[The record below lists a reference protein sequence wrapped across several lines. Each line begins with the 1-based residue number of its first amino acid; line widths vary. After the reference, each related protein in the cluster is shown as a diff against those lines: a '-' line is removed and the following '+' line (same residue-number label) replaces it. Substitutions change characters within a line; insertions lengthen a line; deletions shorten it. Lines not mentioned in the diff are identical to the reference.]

1 MSSLDRPRVLLLSHR
16 NVFKQEAWRCSFF
29 EFESILQEIDGVQVV
44 APRATRW
51 YPLRKRVA
59 LRMGE
64 QFRTPLNPGIVPVR
78 LRQEYDVF
86 VTICEKP
93 SELLNVQAVQGWR
106 DCCGVSVCWLPEFYV
121 RDMPLLKSCLHVLSQ
136 FDHVIFMS
144 AAFEPFKKVLR
155 GHTSYLPAGI
165 DALRFCPE
173 ANPPPRSIDVLSI
186 GRRSTET
193 HHALLSLAKDE
204 GLFYVY
210 DTFAD
215 LLTHDLA
222 EHRSLVANLSRRSR
236 YFIVNPSKINVP
248 EETGGQSEFG
258 YRYFEGAAAGTI
270 MVGERPRNAEFAKV
284 FHWDDAVVDLP
295 FGSTDIGALL
305 REVDSDIT
313 RQRRIRTTNVVQC
326 LRHHDWAHRWET
338 ILGMAGLPPL
348 SQLLTRKTR
357 LAQAAD
363 LVEENG
369 IV

>member
-1 MSSLDRPRVLLLSHR
+1 MSSLNRPRVLLLSHR
-16 NVFKQEAWRCSFF
+16 NVYKQEAWRCSFF
-29 EFESILQEIDGVQVV
+29 EFERILQEIDDVEVV
-44 APRATRW
+44 APRPTSSH
-51 YPLRKRVA
+51 PLRKRVA
-59 LRMGE
+59 LRAGE
-64 QFRTPLNPGIVPVR
+64 HLRTPLNPGVVPVR
-78 LRQEYDVF
+78 LTQKYDLFITV
-86 VTICEKP
+86 CEKP
-93 SELLNVQAVQGWR
+93 SELLHVPSVQGWR
-106 DCCGVSVCWLPEFYV
+106 DHCGLSMCWLPEFYV
-121 RDMPLLKSCLHVLSQ
+121 RDMPLMKSCLHVLAQ
-136 FDHVIFMS
+136 FDFVIFMS
-144 AAFEPFKKVLR
+144 AAFEPFKKVLK

-165 DALRFCPE
+165 DTLRFCPTP
-173 ANPPPRSIDVLSI
+173 NPPPRSIDVLSV
-186 GRRSTET
+186 GRRSAET
-193 HHALLSLAKDE
+193 HRELLSLARDE
-204 GLFYVY
+204 GLFYIY

-222 EHRSLVANLSRRSR
+222 EHRSLVANLARRSR

-295 FGSTDIGALL
+295 FGSTNIGALL
-305 REVDSDIT
+305 REVDADLT
-313 RQRRIRTTNVVQC
+313 RQRKIRTTNVAQC
-326 LRHHDWAHRWET
+326 LRHHDWSHRWET
-338 ILGMAGLPPL
+338 MLGMAGLAPL